1 MKEKSSGAAFG
12 CRWGRRADRLGVSGC
27 ASLCAGVSA
36 GFVLAYY
43 VWKCAEK
50 LTKLPSRPAA
60 AAGVAGKGLQLRAA
74 CPCIYVTFTW
84 EMNEHTRRVHARHF
98 CFL

>member
-1 MKEKSSGAAFG
+1 MKEKSFGAASG
-12 CRWGRRADRLGVSGC
+12 CWWGRRADGLGVSGC

-36 GFVLAYY
+36 AFVLSDYA
-43 VWKCAEK
+43 WKWTEK

-84 EMNEHTRRVHARHF
+84 E
-98 CFL
+98 